1 MCPDP
6 VPDGPIPA
14 TGPRTRCRISLK
26 KDNNMAKLPLFSPI
40 YGIRPAPGKAQEIIA
55 PPYDVMD
62 SEEAR
67 EMAKG
72 KPNSFLHVSKA
83 EIDLP
88 PGTDVHDES
97 VYKKAAEN
105 FQGMLDKGLLIR
117 EAKPCFYVYRLEMGS
132 HIQTGLMVGAC
143 VDDYDANRI
152 RKHEFTRP
160 VKEDDRVNQI
170 KYVKAQTG
178 PGIIA
183 YKQIPEVDAVIKKT
197 VKNAPAFS
205 ATGAG
210 GVIHTLWVINDDAD
224 IKAISDA
231 SEKQKTVY
239 IADGHH
245 RSAAASRIKK
255 MMVAERGAA
264 HTGTESY
271 NVYLAAAFPVNE
283 MKIWDYNRVVK
294 DLNGLTPEAFMVRVK
309 ESFEVKEAQGQAKP
323 GARREFGMYLGG
335 KWYLMK
341 PVVKTP
347 AKEEDPVKALDVSV
361 LSDLVLDKV
370 LGIKDLRKSDRV
382 DFVGGIR
389 GLGELEKRVNS
400 GEMAAGFALFATS
413 LDELI
418 SVADD
423 NQVMP
428 PKSTWFEPKLADGVV
443 SNPLL

>member
-1 MCPDP
+1 
-6 VPDGPIPA
+6 
-14 TGPRTRCRISLK
+14 
-26 KDNNMAKLPLFSPI
+26 MAKLPLFSPI

-55 PPYDVMD
+55 PPYDVLD

-67 EMAKG
+67 ELAKG

-105 FQGMLDKGLLIR
+105 FERMMKDGLLVR
-117 EAKPCFYVYRLEMGS
+117 EKKPCFYAYRLKMGG
-132 HIQTGLMVGAC
+132 HVQTGLMLGAC
-143 VDDYDANRI
+143 VDDYDAGRI

-170 KYVKAQTG
+170 KFVKAQTG

-183 YKQIPEVDAVIKKT
+183 YKQVPEIDAVIKKNT
-197 VKNAPAFS
+197 AKEPLFS
-205 ATGAG
+205 ATGQG
-210 GVIHTLWVINDDAD
+210 GVVHTLWLIDDAAD

-231 SEKQKTVY
+231 SERQKTVY

-245 RSAAASRIKK
+245 RSAAASRVKK
-255 MMVAERGAA
+255 FMVEQRGAA
-264 HTGTESY
+264 HKGDEPY

-294 DLNGLTPEAFMVRVK
+294 DLNGLTPEQFLAKVR
-309 ESFEVKEAQGQAKP
+309 ESFEVKEVSGQAKP
-323 GARREFGMYLGG
+323 AARREFGMYLGG
-335 KWYLMK
+335 KWYMLK
-341 PVVKTP
+341 PSVKTP
-347 AKEEDPVKALDVSV
+347 TNEEDPVKALDVSV
-361 LSDLVLDKV
+361 LSDLVLDRI

-389 GLGELEKRVNS
+389 GLGELERRVNS
-400 GEMAAGFALFATS
+400 GEMAAAFALFATTPE
-413 LDELI
+413 ELI

>member
-1 MCPDP
+1 
-6 VPDGPIPA
+6 
-14 TGPRTRCRISLK
+14 
-26 KDNNMAKLPLFSPI
+26 MAKLPLFSPI

-55 PPYDVMD
+55 PPYDVLD

-67 EMAKG
+67 ELAKG

-88 PGTDVHDES
+88 PGTDTHDEA
-97 VYKKAAEN
+97 VYKKAADN
-105 FQGMLDKGLLIR
+105 FERMMKEGLLIR
-117 EAKPCFYVYRLEMGS
+117 EGKPCFYAYRLKMGE
-132 HIQTGLMVGAC
+132 HVQTGLMVGAC
-143 VDDYDANRI
+143 VDDYDAGRI
-152 RKHEFTRP
+152 RRHEFTRP

-183 YKQIPEVDAVIKKT
+183 YKQVPEIDAVIKKNT
-197 VKNAPAFS
+197 AKEPLFS
-205 ATGAG
+205 ATGQG
-210 GVIHTLWVINDDAD
+210 GVVHTLWLIDDEAD

-245 RSAAASRIKK
+245 RSAAASRVKK
-255 MMVAERGAA
+255 FMVEQRGAA
-264 HTGTESY
+264 HKGDEPY
-271 NVYLAAAFPVNE
+271 NVYLAAAFPVDE

-294 DLNGLTPEAFMVRVK
+294 DLNGLTPEQFLAKVR
-309 ESFEVKEAQGQAKP
+309 ESFEVKEVPGQAKP
-323 GARREFGMYLGG
+323 AARREFGMYLAG
-335 KWYLMK
+335 KWYAMK
-341 PVVKTP
+341 PTVKTP
-347 AKEEDPVKALDVSV
+347 TKEEDPVKALDVSV
-361 LSDLVLDKV
+361 LSDLILDRI
-370 LGIKDLRKSDRV
+370 LGIADLRKSDRV

-400 GEMAAGFALFATS
+400 GEMAAGFALFATTPE
-413 LDELI
+413 ELI

>member
-1 MCPDP
+1 M
-6 VPDGPIPA
+6 
-14 TGPRTRCRISLK
+14 K
-26 KDNNMAKLPLFSPI
+26 KLPLFNPI
-40 YGIRPAPGKAQEIIA
+40 YGIRPARGRAQEIIA
-55 PPYDVMD
+55 PPYDVVNCA
-62 SEEAR
+62 EAR
-67 EMAKG
+67 ELARG
-72 KPNSFLHVSKA
+72 KPLSFLHVSKA

-88 PGTDVHDES
+88 EGTDVYSEA

-105 FQGMLDKGLLIR
+105 FRKMLDQGALIR
-117 EAKPCFYVYRLEMGS
+117 EKRPSFYIYRLQMGG
-132 HIQTGLMVGAC
+132 HVQTGLVVGAC

-178 PGIIA
+178 PGLIA
-183 YKQIPEVDAVIKKT
+183 YKQIPEADAVIKKT
-197 VKNAPAFS
+197 VKNRPEFS
-205 ATGAG
+205 AAGQG
-210 GVIHTLWVINDDAD
+210 GVIHTLWLLDDDAD
-224 IKAISDA
+224 IKTIVDA
-231 SEKQKTVY
+231 FEKQKAVY

-264 HTGTESY
+264 HTGAEPY
-271 NVYLAAAFPVNE
+271 NTYLAVAYPVNE

-294 DLNGLTPEAFMVRVK
+294 DLNGFMPDK
-309 ESFEVKEAQGQAKP
+309 FLAELGKSFEVAEVKGQAKP
-323 GARREFGMYLGG
+323 AARREFGLYLGG

-341 PVVKTP
+341 PTVKIP
-347 AKEEDPVKALDVSV
+347 AKENDPVKALDVSV
-361 LSDLVLDKV
+361 LSDLALNKI
-370 LGIKDLRKSDRV
+370 LNIKDLRKSDRV

-400 GEMAAGFALFATS
+400 GEVKAAFALYPPS

-418 SVADD
+418 AVADD

>member
-1 MCPDP
+1 
-6 VPDGPIPA
+6 
-14 TGPRTRCRISLK
+14 
-26 KDNNMAKLPLFSPI
+26 MAKLPLFTPI
-40 YGIRPAPGKAQEIIA
+40 YGILPAKGKAQEVIA
-55 PPYDVMD
+55 PPYDVLD

-67 EMAKG
+67 EFARG
-72 KPNSFLHVSKA
+72 KPLSFLHVSKA

-88 PGTDVHDES
+88 PGTDVHSEA

-105 FQGMLDKGLLIR
+105 FQKMLAAGVLVR
-117 EAKPCFYVYRLEMGS
+117 QEKPCFYVYRLQMGA
-132 HIQTGLMVGAC
+132 HIQTGLVVGAC

-170 KYVKAQTG
+170 RYVRAQTG
-178 PGIIA
+178 PGLIA
-183 YKQIPEVDAVIKKT
+183 FKPIPEVDAIIKKT
-197 VKNAPAFS
+197 VKNAPEFS
-205 ATGAG
+205 AAGRG
-210 GVIHTLWVINDDAD
+210 GVIHTLWLLDDEAD
-224 IKAISDA
+224 IKVIVEAF
-231 SEKQKTVY
+231 EKQKAVY

-245 RSAAASRIKK
+245 RSAAASRVKK
-255 MMVAERGAA
+255 LMVAERGSA
-264 HTGTESY
+264 HTGTEPY
-271 NVYLAAAFPVNE
+271 NTYLAVAYPVNE

-294 DLNGLTPEAFMVRVK
+294 DLNGLSPEAFLAAVRK
-309 ESFEVKEAQGQAKP
+309 SFEVKEVKGRAKP
-323 GARREFGMYLGG
+323 AARREFGLYLGG
-335 KWYLMK
+335 RWYLLK

-347 AKEEDPVKALDVSV
+347 SKEDDPVKALDVSV

-400 GEMAAGFALFATS
+400 GEMAAAFALFATS

>member
-1 MCPDP
+1 
-6 VPDGPIPA
+6 
-14 TGPRTRCRISLK
+14 
-26 KDNNMAKLPLFSPI
+26 MAKLPLFSPL
-40 YGIRPAPGKAQEIIA
+40 YGIRPAKGKAQEIIA

-62 SEEAR
+62 SDEAR

-72 KPNSFLHVSKA
+72 RPNSFLHVSKA

-88 PGTDVHDES
+88 PGTDVHAEA

-105 FQGMLDKGLLIR
+105 FGNMLKQGLLIR
-117 EAKPCFYVYRLEMGS
+117 EAKPCFYVYRLQMGA

-183 YKQIPEVDAVIKKT
+183 YKQIPEIDAVIKKT
-197 VKNAPAFS
+197 VKNAPEFS

-210 GVIHTLWVINDDAD
+210 GVIHTLWVISDDSD

-245 RSAAASRIKK
+245 RSAAASRVKK

-264 HTGTESY
+264 HKGDEPY

-294 DLNGLTPEAFMVRVK
+294 DLNGLTSEQFLAKVK
-309 ESFEVKEAQGQAKP
+309 ESFEVKEVKGQAKP
-323 GARREFGMYLGG
+323 AARREFGLYLSG
-335 KWYLMK
+335 KWYMMK
-341 PVVKTP
+341 PTVKTP

-361 LSDLVLDKV
+361 LSDLVLDRV

-400 GEMAAGFALFATS
+400 GEMAAAFALFATS

-428 PKSTWFEPKLADGVV
+428 PKSTWFEPKLADGLV

>member
-1 MCPDP
+1 
-6 VPDGPIPA
+6 
-14 TGPRTRCRISLK
+14 
-26 KDNNMAKLPLFSPI
+26 MAKLPLFSPI

-97 VYKKAAEN
+97 VYRKAAEN
-105 FQGMLDKGLLIR
+105 FEKMLKNGLLLR
-117 EAKPCFYVYRLEMGS
+117 ENKPCFYAYRLQMGA

-143 VDDYDANRI
+143 VEDYDNNRI

-170 KYVKAQTG
+170 KFVKAQTG

-183 YKQIPEVDAVIKKT
+183 YKQVPEIDAVIKKN
-197 VKNAPAFS
+197 VKKEPLFS

-210 GVIHTLWVINDDAD
+210 GVIHTLWLIDDAAD

-231 SEKQKTVY
+231 SERQKTVY

-245 RSAAASRIKK
+245 RSAAASRVKK
-255 MMVAERGAA
+255 FMVETRGNA
-264 HTGTESY
+264 HTGTEPY

-294 DLNGLTPEAFMVRVK
+294 DLNGLTPEKFLSEVQK
-309 ESFEVKEAQGQAKP
+309 SFEVKEVKGQAKP
-323 GARREFGMYLGG
+323 AARREFGLYLGG

-341 PVVKTP
+341 PAVKTP
-347 AKEEDPVKALDVSV
+347 TKEEDPVKALDVSV
-361 LSDLVLDKV
+361 LSDLVLDRV

-400 GEMAAGFALFATS
+400 GEMAAAFALHATS

>member
-1 MCPDP
+1 
-6 VPDGPIPA
+6 
-14 TGPRTRCRISLK
+14 
-26 KDNNMAKLPLFSPI
+26 MAKLPLFSPI
-40 YGIRPAPGKAQEIIA
+40 FGIRPAPGKAAEIIA
-55 PPYDVMD
+55 PPYDVLD
-62 SEEAR
+62 SDEAR

-88 PGTDVHDES
+88 PGTDVHDEK
-97 VYKKAAEN
+97 VYLKAAEN
-105 FQGMLDKGLLIR
+105 FEKMLKSGLLIR
-117 EAKPCFYVYRLEMGS
+117 ESKPCFYAYRLQMGT

-143 VDDYDANRI
+143 VDDYDTGRI

-183 YKQIPEVDAVIKKT
+183 YKQVPEIDAVIKKN
-197 VKNAPAFS
+197 VRKEPLFS
-205 ATGAG
+205 ATGSG
-210 GVIHTLWVINDDAD
+210 GVIHTLWLIDDEGD
-224 IKAISDA
+224 IKAISEA
-231 SEKQKTVY
+231 SEKQKAVY

-245 RSAAASRIKK
+245 RSAAASRVKK
-255 MMVAERGAA
+255 FMVETRGAK
-264 HTGTESY
+264 HTGAEPY

-283 MKIWDYNRVVK
+283 MRIWDYNRVVK
-294 DLNGLTPEAFMVRVK
+294 DLNGLTSEKFLAEVRK
-309 ESFEVKEAQGQAKP
+309 SFEVKEVKGQAKP
-323 GARREFGMYLGG
+323 AARREFGLYLGG
-335 KWYLMK
+335 KWYMMT
-341 PVVKTP
+341 PTVKTP

-361 LSDLVLDKV
+361 LSDLVLDRV

-400 GEMAAGFALFATS
+400 GEMAAAFALHATS

>member
-1 MCPDP
+1 
-6 VPDGPIPA
+6 
-14 TGPRTRCRISLK
+14 
-26 KDNNMAKLPLFSPI
+26 MAKLPLFSPI
-40 YGIRPAPGKAQEIIA
+40 FGIRPAAGRAQEIIA

-105 FQGMLDKGLLIR
+105 FEGMLKSGLLIR
-117 EAKPCFYVYRLEMGS
+117 EGKPCFYAYRLQMGS

-143 VDDYDANRI
+143 VEDYDNNRI

-183 YKQIPEVDAVIKKT
+183 YKQVPEIDAVIKKN
-197 VKNAPAFS
+197 VKKEPLFS

-210 GVIHTLWVINDDAD
+210 GVIHTLWLIDDEAD
-224 IKAISDA
+224 IKAIADA

-245 RSAAASRIKK
+245 RSAAASRVKK
-255 MMVAERGAA
+255 FMVETRGSA
-264 HTGTESY
+264 HKGDEPY

-294 DLNGLTPEAFMVRVK
+294 DLNGLTPEQFLAKVK
-309 ESFEVKEAQGQAKP
+309 ESFEVKETSGQAKP
-323 GARREFGMYLGG
+323 AARREFGLYLGG

-347 AKEEDPVKALDVSV
+347 TKEEDPVRALDVSV
-361 LSDLVLDKV
+361 LSDLVLDRV

-389 GLGELEKRVNS
+389 GLGELERRVNS

-413 LDELI
+413 LEELI

>member
-1 MCPDP
+1 
-6 VPDGPIPA
+6 
-14 TGPRTRCRISLK
+14 
-26 KDNNMAKLPLFSPI
+26 MAKLPLFSPI

-62 SEEAR
+62 SDEAR

-105 FQGMLDKGLLIR
+105 FEGMLKQGLLIR
-117 EAKPCFYVYRLEMGS
+117 EGKPCFYAYRLQMGA

-143 VDDYDANRI
+143 VDDYDNGRI
-152 RKHEFTRP
+152 RRHEFTRP

-183 YKQIPEVDAVIKKT
+183 YKQVPEIDAVIKKN
-197 VKNAPAFS
+197 VKKEPLFS
-205 ATGAG
+205 ATGNG
-210 GVIHTLWVINDDAD
+210 GVIHTLWLIDDAAD
-224 IKAISDA
+224 IKAISEA

-245 RSAAASRIKK
+245 RSAAASRVKK
-255 MMVAERGAA
+255 FMVETRGSA
-264 HTGTESY
+264 HTGTEPY

-283 MKIWDYNRVVK
+283 MKIWDYNRVVR
-294 DLNGLTPEAFMVRVK
+294 DLNGLTPEAFMAAVK
-309 ESFEVKEAQGQAKP
+309 KSFEVKEVNGQAKP
-323 GARREFGMYLGG
+323 AARREFGLYLGG
-335 KWYLMK
+335 KWYLLK
-341 PVVKTP
+341 PTVKTP
-347 AKEEDPVKALDVSV
+347 TKEEDPVKALDVSV
-361 LSDLVLDKV
+361 LSDLVLDRV

-400 GEMAAGFALFATS
+400 GEMAAAFALHATS

-423 NQVMP
+423 GQVMP

>member
-1 MCPDP
+1 M
-6 VPDGPIPA
+6 
-14 TGPRTRCRISLK
+14 S
-26 KDNNMAKLPLFSPI
+26 KLPLFSPI
-40 YGIRPAPGKAQEIIA
+40 FGIRPAPGKAQEIIA

-62 SEEAR
+62 SDEAR

-88 PGTDVHDES
+88 PGTDVHDEA

-105 FQGMLDKGLLIR
+105 FRAMLDKGLLVR
-117 EAKPCFYVYRLEMGS
+117 EAKPCFYAYRLQMGQ

-170 KYVKAQTG
+170 KYVRAQTG

-205 ATGAG
+205 ATGQG
-210 GVIHTLWVINDDAD
+210 GVVHTLWVISDDAD
-224 IKAISDA
+224 IKTISSA

-245 RSAAASRIKK
+245 RSAAASRVKK
-255 MMVAERGAA
+255 MMVAERGSA
-264 HTGTESY
+264 HKGDEPY
-271 NVYLAAAFPVNE
+271 NVYLAAAFPVDE

-294 DLNGLTPEAFMVRVK
+294 DLNGLTPEAFLAKVR
-309 ESFEVKEAQGQAKP
+309 ESFSVTEVKGQAKP
-323 GARREFGMYLGG
+323 AARREFGLYLGG
-335 KWYLMK
+335 KWYLLK
-341 PVVKTP
+341 PVVPTP
-347 AKEEDPVKALDVSV
+347 SKEDDPVKALDVSV
-361 LSDLVLDKV
+361 LSDLVLDRI

-389 GLGELEKRVNS
+389 GLGELERRVNS
-400 GEMAAGFALFATS
+400 GEMAAAFALFATS

>member
-1 MCPDP
+1 
-6 VPDGPIPA
+6 
-14 TGPRTRCRISLK
+14 
-26 KDNNMAKLPLFSPI
+26 MAKLPLFSPI
-40 YGIRPAPGKAQEIIA
+40 YGIRPAKGLAQEIIA
-55 PPYDVMD
+55 PPYDVLD

-72 KPNSFLHVSKA
+72 RPNSFLHVSKA

-97 VYKKAAEN
+97 VYMKAAEN
-105 FQGMLDKGLLIR
+105 FQKMLDQGLLIR
-117 EAKPCFYVYRLEMGS
+117 EAKACFYVYRLQMGA

-183 YKQIPEVDAVIKKT
+183 YKQIPEIDAVIKRT
-197 VKNAPAFS
+197 VKNAPEFS

-224 IKAISDA
+224 IRAISAA
-231 SEKQKTVY
+231 SEGQKTVY

-245 RSAAASRIKK
+245 RSAAASRVKK

-264 HTGTESY
+264 HKGDEPY

-294 DLNGLTPEAFMVRVK
+294 DLNGLTPERFLAK
-309 ESFEVKEAQGQAKP
+309 IKDSFEVVEVNGQAKP
-323 GARREFGMYLGG
+323 AARREFGLYLGG

-341 PVVKTP
+341 PTVKTP

-361 LSDLVLDKV
+361 LSDLVLDRV

-400 GEMAAGFALFATS
+400 GEMAAAFALFATT

-428 PKSTWFEPKLADGVV
+428 PKSTWFEPKLADGLV

>member
-1 MCPDP
+1 
-6 VPDGPIPA
+6 
-14 TGPRTRCRISLK
+14 
-26 KDNNMAKLPLFSPI
+26 MAKLPLFSPI
-40 YGIRPAPGKAQEIIA
+40 YGIRPASPAKAQEIIA
-55 PPYDVMD
+55 PPYDVLD
-62 SEEAR
+62 SDEAR
-67 EMAKG
+67 ELAKG

-88 PGTDVHDES
+88 PGTDVHDEK
-97 VYKKAAEN
+97 VYLKAAEN
-105 FQGMLDKGLLIR
+105 FEKMLKNGLLIR
-117 EAKPCFYVYRLEMGS
+117 ESKPCFYAYRLQMGQ

-143 VDDYDANRI
+143 VDDYDAGRI
-152 RKHEFTRP
+152 RRHEFTRP

-183 YKQIPEVDAVIKKT
+183 YKQVPEIDAVIKKN
-197 VKNAPAFS
+197 VKKEPLFS
-205 ATGAG
+205 ATGPG
-210 GVIHTLWVINDDAD
+210 GVIHTLWLIDDAAD

-231 SEKQKTVY
+231 SERQKTVY

-245 RSAAASRIKK
+245 RSAAASRVKK
-255 MMVAERGAA
+255 FMVESRGAA
-264 HTGTESY
+264 HKGDEPY

-294 DLNGLTPEAFMVRVK
+294 DLNGLTPEAFLAEVKKSFDVK
-309 ESFEVKEAQGQAKP
+309 EVKGQAKP
-323 GARREFGMYLGG
+323 AARREFGMYLGG
-335 KWYLMK
+335 KWYLLK
-341 PVVKTP
+341 PSVKTP

-361 LSDLVLDKV
+361 LSDLVLDRI

>member
-1 MCPDP
+1 
-6 VPDGPIPA
+6 
-14 TGPRTRCRISLK
+14 
-26 KDNNMAKLPLFSPI
+26 MAKLPLFTPI
-40 YGIRPAPGKAQEIIA
+40 YGIRPAKGKAQEIIA
-55 PPYDVMD
+55 PPYDVLD

-67 EMAKG
+67 EFAKG
-72 KPNSFLHVSKA
+72 KPLSFLHVSKA

-88 PGTDVHDES
+88 PGTDVHSEA

-105 FQGMLDKGLLIR
+105 FQKMLADGLLVR
-117 EAKPCFYVYRLEMGS
+117 EKKPCFYVYRLQMGAHS
-132 HIQTGLMVGAC
+132 QTGLVAGAC

-178 PGIIA
+178 PGLIA
-183 YKQIPEVDAVIKKT
+183 YKQISEVDAILKKT
-197 VKNAPAFS
+197 VLNAPEFS
-205 ATGAG
+205 ATGQG
-210 GVIHTLWVINDDAD
+210 GVIHTLWLLDNDAD
-224 IKAISDA
+224 IKAIVEA
-231 SEKQKTVY
+231 FEKQKAVY

-245 RSAAASRIKK
+245 RSAAASRVKK
-255 MMVAERGAA
+255 LMVAERGSA
-264 HTGTESY
+264 HTGTEPY
-271 NVYLAAAFPVNE
+271 NTYLAVAYPVDE

-294 DLNGLTPEAFMVRVK
+294 DLNGLAPEAFLAKVR
-309 ESFEVKEAQGQAKP
+309 ESFEVKEVVGQARP
-323 GARREFGMYLGG
+323 AARREFGLYQGG
-335 KWYLMK
+335 KWYLLK
-341 PVVKTP
+341 PTVKTP
-347 AKEEDPVKALDVSV
+347 SKEDDPVKALDVSV
-361 LSDLVLDKV
+361 LSDLVLDKI

-400 GEMAAGFALFATS
+400 GEMAAAFALFATS

>member
-1 MCPDP
+1 
-6 VPDGPIPA
+6 
-14 TGPRTRCRISLK
+14 
-26 KDNNMAKLPLFSPI
+26 MAKLPLFTPI
-40 YGIRPAPGKAQEIIA
+40 YGIRPAKGKAQEIIA
-55 PPYDVMD
+55 PPYDVLD
-62 SEEAR
+62 SDEAR
-67 EMAKG
+67 EFAKG
-72 KPNSFLHVSKA
+72 RPLSFLHVSKA

-88 PGTDVHDES
+88 PGTDVHSEA

-105 FQGMLDKGLLIR
+105 FQGMLERGLLVR
-117 EAKPCFYVYRLEMGS
+117 EKKPSFYVYRLQMGA
-132 HIQTGLMVGAC
+132 HIQTGLVVGAC

-178 PGIIA
+178 PGLIA
-183 YKQIPEVDAVIKKT
+183 YKQVPEVDAVIRKT
-197 VKNAPAFS
+197 VLNAPEFS
-205 ATGAG
+205 ATGQG
-210 GVIHTLWVINDDAD
+210 GVIHTLWLLDNDAD
-224 IKAISDA
+224 IKAIVEA
-231 SEKQKTVY
+231 FEKQKAVY

-245 RSAAASRIKK
+245 RSAAASRVKK
-255 MMVAERGAA
+255 LMVAERGSA
-264 HTGTESY
+264 HTGTEPY
-271 NVYLAAAFPVNE
+271 NTYLAVAYPVDE

-294 DLNGLTPEAFMVRVK
+294 DLNGLAPEAFLAKVR
-309 ESFEVKEAQGQAKP
+309 ESFEVKEVSGQAKP
-323 GARREFGMYLGG
+323 SARREFGLYLGG
-335 KWYLMK
+335 KWYRLK
-341 PVVKTP
+341 PTVKTP
-347 AKEEDPVKALDVSV
+347 SRDEDPVKALDVSV

-370 LGIKDLRKSDRV
+370 LGIQDLRKSDRV

-400 GEMAAGFALFATS
+400 GEMAAAFALFATS